1 MKKSFSFLKDW
12 LTSLQYY
19 YSNTD
24 PTILKSCSSKADLMQ
39 RSIGT
44 TVMLSAAMATMGGV
58 AFIHE
63 AFDSFLVVLFGGVI
77 WFLTIGN
84 FDKSLFLGNSKMLL
98 VARLIIIIGIAIP
111 VSGVFKM
118 QFLAKDIEH
127 QLEVR
132 YKEGNA
138 KKYDQVSQVEGEFKA
153 GVSKIDN
160 EVFKLERELL
170 EAKRLRDAEG
180 SGIVYGGSSGE
191 GGKGPKWKAYN
202 KQAEVIQSRINGLEN
217 GKAKME
223 QDMIKDRT
231 VAKGRVERSIVKR
244 NHSFLARYIAFKS
257 LLNHP
262 DKEIR
267 EGTKEVHYSLTFLII
282 LIEIFP
288 VILKAF
294 IGKTQYMKYVDEQE
308 HLIVKAVKYRDKQ
321 MEGWIENIH
330 DTPLAED
337 YTEEDM
343 GERINTFNKII
354 NNIKMGNNG

>member
-1 MKKSFSFLKDW
+1 
-12 LTSLQYY
+12 
-19 YSNTD
+19 
-24 PTILKSCSSKADLMQ
+24 MQ

-63 AFDSFLVVLFGGVI
+63 AFDSFLVVLVSGII

-84 FDKSLFLGNSKMLL
+84 FDKSLFLGDSKLLL
-98 VARLIIIIGIAIP
+98 VARLIVIIGIAIP

-118 QFLAKDIEH
+118 QFLAKDISH

-138 KKYDQVSQVEGEFKA
+138 KKYDAVSQVEGEFKA
-153 GVSKIDN
+153 GVSKMNN
-160 EVFKLERELL
+160 EVFKLKRELL
-170 EAKRLRDAEG
+170 KAKRLRDAEG

-191 GGKGPKWKAYN
+191 KGKGKKWKAYN
-202 KQAEVIQSRINGLEN
+202 QQVKAIQSRIDGLDDR
-217 GKAKME
+217 KARME
-223 QDMIKDRT
+223 QDMIKERT
-231 VAKGRVERSIVKR
+231 VAESRAERSIMKR
-244 NHSFLARYIAFKS
+244 NHSFLAKYIAFKS
-257 LLNHP
+257 LLNSP
-262 DKEIR
+262 DDDVR
-267 EGTKEVHYSLTFLII
+267 ESAREVHYSLTFLII

-308 HLIVKAVKYRDKQ
+308 QLLVKTVKYRDKNV
-321 MEGWIENIH
+321 EGWIEHVH
-330 DTPLAED
+330 DTPLEEN

-343 GERINTFNKII
+343 GGRINTFNRII
-354 NNIKMGNNG
+354 DSIKAGNHG